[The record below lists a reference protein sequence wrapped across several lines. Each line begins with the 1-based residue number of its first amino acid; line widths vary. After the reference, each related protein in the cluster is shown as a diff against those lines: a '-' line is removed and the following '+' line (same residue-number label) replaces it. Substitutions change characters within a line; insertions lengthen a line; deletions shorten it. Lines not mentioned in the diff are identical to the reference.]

1 MTLEPSWLK
10 VSCYNDSSN
19 VNYKSTGANSLV
31 LPQGTQI
38 IFSNKFSLYL
48 IIENELLSKV
58 EIELLKK
65 KNISHNNI
73 AHSSINIQIEK
84 TWHEAGKRYLP
95 TYLPSYLPTYLPTFL
110 PTYLPMTHASNFWW
124 LTGPCRYSGSNCIQ
138 NLITE

>member
-58 EIELLKK
+58 EIELLKQ

-73 AHSSINIQIEK
+73 AQYSNWKDLTLVREK
-84 TWHEAGKRYLP
+84 VPTYLP
-95 TYLPSYLPTYLPTFL
+95 TYLVTSMIVWLNCQSDEPTFL
-110 PTYLPMTHASNFWW
+110 PT
-124 LTGPCRYSGSNCIQ
+124 
-138 NLITE
+138 